1 MSVLQWVPVKS
12 SLTCNNYVFV
22 NIFSLPFSEQWN
34 EAYSAPCYAVIN
46 QRPNYPQSQCLRW
59 QVLGSSR
66 MSCVSRVY
74 TLANPTV
81 QRNIRY
87 LFKRRVHFVSHTIQ
101 SHSAGLSLRV
111 RGVYVAWRGGGL
123 ARPSDPDHGAAAAAA
138 TNGCQPRARAR
149 SGGGEGWKERWKL
162 LLDEA
167 DVRMIFYTILP
178 VLLPCSYLRSV
189 IRYDS

>member
-87 LFKRRVHFVSHTIQ
+87 LFKRRVHFVLHTIQ

-111 RGVYVAWRGGGL
+111 RGVYIAWRGGGL
-123 ARPSDPDHGAAAAAA
+123 TRPRDPDHSAAAAAA
-138 TNGCQPRARAR
+138 TNARQPRARAR
-149 SGGGEGWKERWKL
+149 SGGGEGWNVETSYI
-162 LLDEA
+162 LLDDEE
-167 DVRMIFYTILP
+167 RT
-178 VLLPCSYLRSV
+178 
-189 IRYDS
+189 